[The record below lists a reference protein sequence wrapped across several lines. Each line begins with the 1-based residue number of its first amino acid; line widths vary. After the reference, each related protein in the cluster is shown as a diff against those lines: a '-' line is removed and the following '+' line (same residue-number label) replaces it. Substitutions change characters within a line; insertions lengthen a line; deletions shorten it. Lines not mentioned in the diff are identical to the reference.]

1 MTRPDEAHLRFA
13 MVVGAVMLTLGLAQA
28 LQVSGLFAG
37 LALGI
42 ACCWM
47 QGRGKITRIG
57 FEGGGDVFFI
67 VLFVFAGANLHL
79 HAVLQ
84 HAPLA
89 LAFVAARVL
98 AKAGTVYGC
107 GRLLGGTHT
116 QSAASGLLLLP
127 MAGLAI
133 GLVQTTTQLA
143 PALGAEVGAIIL
155 AAVAVFETIGPPIAA
170 YAMRLSGEAGRAPH

>member
-42 ACCWM
+42 ACRWM

-67 VLFVFAGANLHL
+67 VLHL